1 MEPRNRPLDR
11 ATTPHAAAATA
22 PAPPHNHGRGP
33 HVGPLRARLSSLFD
47 VTHDSRERT
56 VAAMLDRHARDSAA
70 YWLQL
75 LLAMGIATLGL
86 VLDSTGVVIGAMLI
100 SPLMGPI
107 VELGMGLAAGSG
119 FLAMRSAVRAG
130 GSVGVVVFGAMA
142 VTALLPIHEVTRE
155 ISARTSPTVLDLFV
169 AQCCALAAAFAVVRP
184 SVETASTA
192 AGTAIGIALVPPL
205 CVVGYGLGTRQAEV
219 ARGSALLFTA
229 NFSAIILFALLWF
242 KLLGFDTVPVKELEE
257 RALSGD
263 RGDRRMARTAQKLR
277 DVFGARYGRVL
288 RVVMPLV
295 LVGAVYSPLRGAL
308 EEVAWQE
315 RVRAGLARM
324 IAEAPVA
331 QAAVRQVV
339 VIERHTVALRLVVV
353 SSPEQAERLERD
365 LQNRVAALAGVVPS
379 VTVTAVP
386 DYASLRAT
394 AAVLQRPAVAEAPA
408 PPTFDET
415 ARRVGEA
422 LREAW
427 PTREAGPLLQ
437 WRLSPEGAGTA
448 VEVTHLGAP
457 LGAAL
462 PLLSRALSA
471 SVGVRLVA
479 RDIPLSAEAVTATTE
494 EGARWLAALSV
505 SVESARRYG
514 LSLCARSPSLAA
526 LEARPDLAAIQEAA
540 RERLA
545 TLPAGRWVFSP
556 SDGWSA
562 TLTAGHCPA
571 EEATPAAT
579 GDGGATSDA
588 AR

>member
-1 MEPRNRPLDR
+1 MEPRNRPLER
-11 ATTPHAAAATA
+11 AATA
-22 PAPPHNHGRGP
+22 HAVATPATAHAHGPR
-33 HVGPLRARLSSLFD
+33 VGPLRARLAALFD
-47 VTHDSRERT
+47 VTHDSREGT
-56 VAAMLDRHARDSAA
+56 VAAMLERHARDSAA

-130 GSVGVVVFGAMA
+130 GSVGLVVLGAMA

-169 AQCCALAAAFAVVRP
+169 ALCCALAAAFAVVRP

-205 CVVGYGLGTRQAEV
+205 CVVGFGLGTRQAEV

-257 RALSGD
+257 RVLAGD

-288 RVVMPLV
+288 RLVMPLV
-295 LVGAVYSPLRGAL
+295 LVGAVYFPLRGAL

-315 RVRAGLARM
+315 RVRAGLSRM
-324 IAEAPVA
+324 IAEAPIA
-331 QAAVRQVV
+331 QAAVRQVM
-339 VIERHTVALRLVVV
+339 VIERHTVAVRLVVV
-353 SSPEQAERLERD
+353 SSPERAERLERD

-379 VTVTAVP
+379 VTVTPVP
-386 DYASLRAT
+386 DYESLRAT
-394 AAVLQRPAVAEAPA
+394 AAVLQRPAAVEAP
-408 PPTFDET
+408 PPPAFDET

-437 WRLSPEGAGTA
+437 WRLAPEGAGVA

-471 SVGVRLVA
+471 AVGVRLLA
-479 RDIPLSAEAVTATTE
+479 RDAPVSGEPVTATE
-494 EGARWLAALSV
+494 DEGARWLASLAV
-505 SVESARRYG
+505 SVEAARRYG

-526 LEARPDLAAIQEAA
+526 LEARRDLAMIQEAA

-556 SDGWSA
+556 GEGWSA
-562 TLTAGHCPA
+562 TLTAGHCPT
-571 EEATPAAT
+571 ETPAVT
-579 GDGGATSDA
+579 GDGGVTGDA
-588 AR
+588 GR